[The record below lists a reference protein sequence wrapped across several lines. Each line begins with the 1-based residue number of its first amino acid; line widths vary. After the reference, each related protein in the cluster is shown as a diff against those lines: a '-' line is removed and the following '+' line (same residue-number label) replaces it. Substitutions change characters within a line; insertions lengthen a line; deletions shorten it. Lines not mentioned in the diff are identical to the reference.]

1 MTRRQPSI
9 RDELELGIWTRHPR
23 SAQRLAHRMTWR
35 RPAPATRRLCWQDRT
50 LLIVASVLVLLLIVR
65 VETANASGGA
75 AWGIEALAD
84 GAPSH
89 ALALDTDIAVEV
101 SGLAAR
107 VQVRQHF
114 RNDGPGWKEA
124 VYRFPLPD
132 GAAVDRLRIEAGG
145 RVLMGEIRERTEA
158 RRQYRRARQSGQ
170 RATLV
175 EQQRPNQFETRLANI
190 GPGEDVWV
198 EIGFLARVDY
208 ADGSFSLRLP
218 MTFTPRWDGP
228 GDSMADAKTVRT
240 GGFGVHVPNEI
251 RSYSAPHPV
260 LAAAHD
266 GHRLSLEVLLHS
278 GMAMAILESRYHDVD
293 IEAVSGGYRV
303 TLTDPGARTD
313 RVFELDWTPGYGRA
327 PKSSLLT
334 WDGGDAVY
342 ALLMLAPPLA
352 DAVAPAPREV
362 VFVIDTSGSMA
373 GASLKQARAALRL
386 GLEFLGPDDR
396 FNLIRFASGAE
407 RLFETSPPADA
418 VSLARAGD
426 FIDALTADGGTNMGP
441 ALHLAMGLPAH
452 AGLLRQIVFVT
463 DGSVGNEQDLLL
475 QVAERLGDSRLFT
488 VSIGSAP
495 NAWFMRKAAE
505 VGRGSH
511 SHIAHEAEVGQ
522 RMAALWGR
530 IENPAVQDLCVD
542 WGMEAEFYPEV
553 IPDLY
558 AGEPLWLYA
567 RLPQAPR
574 DILVCGELDGRY
586 WETLSAPA
594 AADGGP
600 DLAALWARSKI
611 EALEDSRIFGID
623 PAAIRRQVLDL
634 ALDFGLLTP
643 YTSLVAIDRTPVR
656 PAGATLQAENVP
668 GLLPAGSVGSAV
680 FAQTATGW
688 PLQLALALL
697 ALLVATG
704 MLLFTVPPRA
714 LHAQPRAGAHPADD
728 PRSPVPS
735 APLQRP
741 SP

>member
-1 MTRRQPSI
+1 
-9 RDELELGIWTRHPR
+9 
-23 SAQRLAHRMTWR
+23 
-35 RPAPATRRLCWQDRT
+35 

-65 VETANASGGA
+65 VETANASQA
-75 AWGIEALAD
+75 PWGIEALAD
-84 GAPSH
+84 GVRSH
-89 ALALDTDIAVEV
+89 AVALNTDSAVEV

-114 RNDGPGWKEA
+114 RNDGAGWKEA

-145 RVLMGEIRERTEA
+145 RVLEGEIRERTEA
-158 RRQYRRARQSGQ
+158 RRQYRQARQSGQ

-218 MTFTPRWDGP
+218 MTFTPRWEGP
-228 GDSMADAKTVRT
+228 GYSAADAKTVRT
-240 GGFGVHVPNEI
+240 GGLNAHVPNEI
-251 RSYSAPHPV
+251 RSYGAPHPV
-260 LAAAHD
+260 LTAATD

-278 GMAMAILESRYHDVD
+278 GMALASLESRYHDVD

-303 TLTDPGARTD
+303 ALTDAGARTD
-313 RVFELDWTPGYGRA
+313 RVFALDWTPGYGRA
-327 PKSSLLT
+327 PESSLLT

-342 ALLMLAPPLA
+342 ALLMLAPPLP
-352 DAVAPAPREV
+352 DAIAPRPREV

-373 GASLKQARAALRL
+373 GASLQQARAALRL

-396 FNLIRFASGAE
+396 FNLIRFASDTE
-407 RLFETSPPADA
+407 RLFEVSAPADA
-418 VSLARAGD
+418 ISLAQAED
-426 FIDALTADGGTNMGP
+426 FIDALAADGGTNMGP
-441 ALHLAMGLPAH
+441 ALQLAMSLPAQ

-475 QVAERLGDSRLFT
+475 QVADRLGNSRLFT

-495 NAWFMRKAAE
+495 NSGFMRKAAE

-511 SHIAHEAEVGQ
+511 SQIAHQAEVGQ
-522 RMAALWGR
+522 RMATLWGR

-542 WGMEAEFYPEV
+542 WGTEAEFYPEV

-567 RLPQAPR
+567 RLPHAPR
-574 DILVCGELDGRY
+574 EVLVCGELDGRY
-586 WETLSAPA
+586 WETLTAPA

-600 DLAALWARSKI
+600 DLATLWARSKI

-623 PAAIRRQVLDL
+623 PAVIRRQVLRL

-643 YTSLVAIDRTPVR
+643 YTSLVAVDRTPAR
-656 PAGATLQAENVP
+656 PASAALHTEDVP
-668 GLLPAGSVGSAV
+668 SLLPAGSAGSAA

-688 PLQLALALL
+688 PLQLALSLL
-697 ALLVATG
+697 ALLVATA
-704 MLLFTVPPRA
+704 MLLFTVPPRGLRA
-714 LHAQPRAGAHPADD
+714 RPRAEAPSPDD
-728 PRSPVPS
+728 FRSPAPS
-735 APLQRP
+735 TLLTRP